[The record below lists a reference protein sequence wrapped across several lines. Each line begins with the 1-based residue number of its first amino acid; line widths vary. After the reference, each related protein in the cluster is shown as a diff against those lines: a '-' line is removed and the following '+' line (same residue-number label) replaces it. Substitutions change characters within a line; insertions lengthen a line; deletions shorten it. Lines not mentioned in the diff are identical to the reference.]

1 MFQEGYLAFLRVHT
15 KKFAG
20 DGEGGHVTEWQE
32 RQIWN
37 SDCLSSQVLKF
48 KFFFKGETGWRRL

>member
-1 MFQEGYLAFLRVHT
+1 MNEKNAFSSSIAFVSGRIFSISESAQ

-37 SDCLSSQVLKF
+37 SDCLSSQVLKI
-48 KFFFKGETGWRRL
+48 